1 MENRNPYLA
10 ASRVTRAVIVR
21 LLLTGIGAVLTVFFG
36 IGLFMTVTDASLHGD
51 IWVAVLMLIPSA
63 WLLWKGIRTGRD
75 LELAR
80 RYAAIFAGDPNGALT
95 AEELAAQSGRS
106 GIQIESELER
116 LFRKGYF
123 QGCSLKKKPLSVLL
137 TGTEKTGPRFVAVV
151 CPHCGG
157 TTRLPVGGEGRCD
170 YCDSAIR
177 AR

>member
-1 MENRNPYLA
+1 MNHRNPYLSA
-10 ASRVTRAVIVR
+10 ARETSSMIARP
-21 LLLTGIGAVLTVFFG
+21 LLTISGGILTVFFG
-36 IGLFMTVTDASLHGD
+36 IGLVMTLTDPSMQGD
-51 IWVAVLMLIPSA
+51 IWVALLMLLPSL

-80 RYAAIFAGDPNGALT
+80 RYAAIFAVDLNGALT

-106 GIQIESELER
+106 GIRIEKELER
-116 LFRKGYF
+116 LFHKGYF

-157 TTRLPVGGEGRCD
+157 TTRLPVGDEGRCD